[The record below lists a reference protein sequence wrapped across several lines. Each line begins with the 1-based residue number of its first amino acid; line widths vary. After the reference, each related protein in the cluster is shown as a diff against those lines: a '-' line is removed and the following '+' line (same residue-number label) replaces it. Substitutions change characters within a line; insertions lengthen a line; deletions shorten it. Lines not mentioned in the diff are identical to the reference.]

1 MVGRWAQE
9 KQMLDSPDTMLEEI
23 RKLRIKE
30 DESKIAE
37 HIRCQICLQ
46 IAADAW
52 VSNIC

>member
-1 MVGRWAQE
+1 MERRAE
-9 KQMLDSPDTMLEEI
+9 FKKTLDSTDTMLAEI
-23 RKLRIKE
+23 RLLRIKE
-30 DESKIAE
+30 DESKVAE